1 MLLIIVAALEL
12 LPPKIIGL
20 TVDSIKEGTL
30 NGKRLM
36 QMVGILLGAAVV
48 AYFTRY
54 IWRIM
59 IFGSSV
65 KLAKQ
70 LRNTS
75 TLIFTKM
82 NQAFYQRRRIGHLMA
97 HATNDISSYS
107 TNCRFERFD
116 ARRFDCH
123 RGLVLCTMALTISWN
138 LTLICLIPMPLMA
151 VLTSYYGKLLHA
163 RFHHAQTAFSTLN
176 DKVQGQH

>member
-1 MLLIIVAALEL
+1 MFRELWWFFKQEKKSYISGIALLIIVAALEL

-20 TVDSIKEGTL
+20 TVDGIKEGTL

-70 LRNTS
+70 LRNTLY
-75 TLIFTKM
+75 THFTKM
-82 NQAFYQRRRIGHLMA
+82 NQAFYQRRRIGDLMA
-97 HATNDISSYS
+97 H
-107 TNCRFERFD
+107 
-116 ARRFDCH
+116 
-123 RGLVLCTMALTISWN
+123 
-138 LTLICLIPMPLMA
+138 
-151 VLTSYYGKLLHA
+151 
-163 RFHHAQTAFSTLN
+163 
-176 DKVQGQH
+176 